1 MGKSRFEGMEIA
13 IREQAKIADLG
24 ANDKVRIETLEA
36 QLNDIDDDLKQEVAQ
51 IKATPIDK
59 SLLRKQAETDRDNRL
74 KRNEMELKFRL
85 NKAEMDIKQAEHDAD
100 EAYKQAKLDID
111 REKAELANLK
121 ELATAEKDKNDVLAK
136 QEFDRTIASVDNT
149 EKTIQLRIDKA
160 TSDSKKLK
168 KDIEIQLRSLK
179 AKNNVI
185 EEQKKGWA
193 QFYKDT
199 VEISKQ
205 PVQKDWS

>member
-1 MGKSRFEGMEIA
+1 MEMGKSRFEGMEIA

-36 QLNDIDDDLKQEVAQ
+36 QLADIDDDLKQQIEQ

-74 KRNEMELKFRL
+74 KRNELELKFRL

-100 EAYKQAKLDID
+100 EAYKQAKLDIE

-121 ELATAEKDKNDVLAK
+121 EQVTAEKEKNDTLAK

-149 EKTIQLRIDKA
+149 EKTC
-160 TSDSKKLK
+160 
-168 KDIEIQLRSLK
+168 
-179 AKNNVI
+179 
-185 EEQKKGWA
+185 
-193 QFYKDT
+193 
-199 VEISKQ
+199 
-205 PVQKDWS
+205 